1 MTKLSIASLCCTALA
16 FAALAPAQEA
26 KETPKPAPVPKAGCC
41 VQQVYQVKHANVR
54 DLYQLL
60 FTRAG
65 QDQTPYLGYNESLK
79 AISIYG
85 TQSEIRSIMANLAAL
100 DVPSAGRGTL
110 SGNAEI
116 TFWLVSASTF
126 IGDTPVTPILPDL
139 MPALKAVAGSFGY
152 KYFSLMD
159 SAVSLTKAG
168 GSFNVRGNATPPTP
182 KLASKMVANYGIG
195 SQSVGI
201 ESGGGTPT
209 VNLDRFNFNIQVPY
223 CTDNDCTKTDR
234 AFIEIQGSFKLRE
247 GQKVVIGKSKLDG
260 TTKDLILI
268 VSAKVVD

>member
-1 MTKLSIASLCCTALA
+1 MKYADTRALA
-16 FAALAPAQEA
+16 RLVIVNRPATSEKPGPYVNFDERMKVISVYGDP
-26 KETPKPAPVPKAGCC
+26 KEL
-41 VQQVYQVKHANVR
+41 N
-54 DLYQLL
+54 
-60 FTRAG
+60 
-65 QDQTPYLGYNESLK
+65 
-79 AISIYG
+79 SIL
-85 TQSEIRSIMANLAAL
+85 ANLQELDEAAKNSGAL
-100 DVPSAGRGTL
+100 SA
-110 SGNAEI
+110 NAEI

-126 IGDTPVTPILPDL
+126 VGDTPVTPILPDL

-209 VNLDRFNFNIQVPY
+209 VNLERFNFNIQVPY